1 MEYTEQEKQANVP
14 YFVHEAQMARM
25 ERIIKRLFITIVV
38 TVAVTLIMFIVNNV
52 IWMKYVESE
61 YHQGQGAGTPIEQL
75 YEQPDTGAD

>member
-1 MEYTEQEKQANVP
+1 MEYSEQEKQAQVP
-14 YFVHEAQMARM
+14 YFVHEAHMARM
-25 ERIIKRLFITIVV
+25 ERIIRRLAITLVV

-61 YHQGQGAGTPIEQL
+61 YHQGQGAGTAAEQL